1 MHTSGILI
9 IQIPKRLHRGKITG
23 TVEDEK
29 SIPHKHQILPTME
42 QEKEKRYPDRVD
54 TTGASPQSTM

>member
-9 IQIPKRLHRGKITG
+9 IQIPKRLHR
-23 TVEDEK
+23 D
-29 SIPHKHQILPTME
+29 PHKHQILPTME

-54 TTGASPQSTM
+54 TTGASPHSTM